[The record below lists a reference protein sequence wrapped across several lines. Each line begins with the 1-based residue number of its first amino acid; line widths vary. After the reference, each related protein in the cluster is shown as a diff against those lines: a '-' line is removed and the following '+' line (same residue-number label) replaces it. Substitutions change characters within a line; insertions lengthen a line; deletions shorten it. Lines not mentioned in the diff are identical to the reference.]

1 MALELKET
9 KELLEMY
16 ETKNKKLM
24 EDLSNVKGELQS
36 NQSQMIGFSEVN
48 KEREEKIAKLKVELL
63 DNTTRAD
70 ELEIAL
76 GTLQI
81 KFDSTSEQL
90 TGKTAEL
97 TTVQDNL
104 HVMNKARHDLE
115 IKLEDENK
123 RNQNLLE
130 QLNMRDEALDKR
142 Q

>member
-1 MALELKET
+1 
-9 KELLEMY
+9 MY

-48 KEREEKIAKLKVELL
+48 KEREDKITKLKIDLIQ
-63 DNTTRAD
+63 NTNRAD

-81 KFDSTSEQL
+81 KYDTTVEQL
-90 TGKTAEL
+90 SDKTTEL
-97 TTVQDNL
+97 TSVQDNL

-123 RNQNLLE
+123 RNANLLE
-130 QLNMRDEALDKR
+130 
-142 Q
+142 